1 MSAIVKV
8 PFHGDELLAQ
18 QDERGVWVA
27 VKRVCESIG
36 LTEQGQMTKL
46 KGKPWA
52 VTTTIVA
59 TGSDGKNYDMMA
71 LHLDSLP
78 MWLATIDAGR
88 VAPAVRAK
96 IERYQ
101 VECARVLR
109 DHFFGKPDP
118 TPPPPAPAEVPP
130 WLAGLLGRVTALET
144 RLLPAVNDALGG
156 QIGSANAAHICL
168 MLRTYASL
176 MSPTRDRD
184 TVASWRTTGEDE
196 LRGQLN
202 FLRCRGAEWSRLPMG
217 LYGRAL
223 MKLEEMLSRA
233 RKTNVARVTAAQLP
247 LRSH

>member
-18 QDERGVWVA
+18 QDERGVWVV

-36 LTEQGQMTKL
+36 LTEQRQMEKL

-52 VTTTIVA
+52 TTTMMVVVA
-59 TGSDGKNYDMMA
+59 EDGKTREMMA

-109 DHFFGKPDP
+109 DHFFGKPESAP
-118 TPPPPAPAEVPP
+118 SPAPTEMPP
-130 WLAGLLGRVTALET
+130 WFAGLLDRVAALET

-168 MLRTYASL
+168 MLRTYAAL

-196 LRGQLN
+196 LRSQLN
-202 FLRCRGAEWSRLPMG
+202 WQRSRGAAWSRLPMN

-223 MKLEEMLSRA
+223 AKLEEMLSRA
-233 RKTNVARVTAAQLP
+233 RKTNVARVTATQLP